1 MDSGKLSGMLALYL
15 PAFRGVGRHCVEEP
29 GRLPVA
35 YRFLEYPGEIVT
47 QIRIQ
52 LENQSVLGS

>member
-29 GRLPVA
+29 GRPPVA

-47 QIRIQ
+47 QIRIH